1 MTNASV
7 SSATS
12 GPACSARVPILPVRY
27 AIVPRTADAPACRY
41 ADAGFN
47 LEQGFPM
54 LQHSAYTLRA
64 LRPGYVYVFMK
75 GLQGEKLVIHE
86 HVGAGLYKELRYQ
99 RLEDYH
105 RRERY
110 LSGQSTGWVWADTCQ
125 DTAEEVWIG
134 YSPHLWTNAI
144 TARITGSAALRKR
157 HMRQLDMAELV
168 SGNQAPS
175 TQPHVLPVSALQTWV
190 EDFKP
195 TERRMP
201 LTWSSD
207 PITETLPIGNLTAI
221 ARHYPWTQP
230 KVPVVVA
237 LADAEG
243 MALDL
248 SLSVSAYQHQLRD
261 LMPAEQLE
269 HTKPAQPP
277 EQERVPACYRLDAE
291 QLSPQSRDFHHRNLV
306 AMLLNKTLESLY
318 PADAPSPELAAF
330 RLGTSRRGPAL
341 SPAES
346 HFQALTHE
354 DYSPNGA
361 RLAQRLDVDKYRRF
375 LAERDALERRIAAL
389 RNLALQASNDH
400 DAWLATAESQHI
412 DNPYSLAAALACY
425 DRDERTSARGLEI
438 SLALLIHPM
447 GQPTPG
453 TEDHDRRFKRLEQWL
468 DQHDSPLY
476 TALAPFNPFKD
487 KADAIGSLF
496 GASDNVI
503 EGLAG
508 RFPAM
513 ADITDLT
520 AQSVNA
526 VVLKR
531 LRGQTRWDASHGLR
545 QQVLLAAREANAEK
559 ALGLLAARY
568 RITEQAITENPFSQ
582 EVQRYLKSGM
592 AQVEEMKALRIS
604 GSRTV
609 SIELTTTARVKPN
622 FLGLLTSGGGGGLNA
637 GMLWFNILSLKTA
650 YNSLQKSDA
659 PEYTL
664 GFASSVF
671 GVIGAAAAT
680 LVSVRATQKA
690 VMLRLSATAP
700 GMAFGNG
707 LIKLLGSNLFA
718 RLAGY
723 PAIFLGFASDYKKS
737 QRQKMHGNT
746 AASDLTFYGG
756 GAVAIGSVLVLEGG
770 IAIAGAT
777 TLIPFAGWAAAAVV
791 LLGAAIIAGGIYLH
805 AKATEHLH
813 TPIEL
818 WASRSIFGN
827 RLNDG
832 ESRPDIILD
841 TDKKLPTFVNI
852 KDEINA
858 WHQVFYSPSL
868 LSKNETKLFDLGHL
882 DSKWT
887 DLNTWTTPNWTA
899 ITHNQVSS
907 IPPTAEFTV
916 LLRGFLLGQ
925 SEWQASLSSQLENS
939 GISILPATPDCYE
952 IRGGLI
958 LHFKNQIRNH
968 RHIKLNIKYLP
979 NLGLDE
985 QAGSSQTF
993 KLEGR

>member
-1 MTNASV
+1 MSNSSV

-12 GPACSARVPILPVRY
+12 GPACTARIPILPVRY
-27 AIVPRTADAPACRY
+27 AIVPRIGDTPACRY
-41 ADAGFN
+41 ASAGFN
-47 LEQGFPM
+47 LEQSFPP

-75 GLQGEKLVIHE
+75 GPKGEKLVIHE
-86 HVGAGLYKELRYQ
+86 YVGAGLYKELSYKG
-99 RLEDYH
+99 LENYH
-105 RRERY
+105 LRDRY
-110 LSGQSTGWVWADTCQ
+110 LSSRSMGWVWADTCP
-125 DTAEEVWIG
+125 DTARQVWIG
-134 YSPHLWTNAI
+134 YSPHLWTNAV
-144 TARITGSAALRKR
+144 TARITGSSALRKR
-157 HMRQLDMAELV
+157 HMRQLDMAELIA
-168 SGNQAPS
+168 SNQAPS

-207 PITETLPIGNLTAI
+207 PITETLPIGNLVAV

-237 LADAEG
+237 LADVEG

-248 SLSVSAYQHQLRD
+248 SLSVSAYQHQMRD
-261 LMPAEQLE
+261 LMPAEQLA

-277 EQERVPACYRLDAE
+277 EQEPVPACYRLDAE
-291 QLSPQSRDFHHRNLV
+291 QLSVHSRDFHHRNLV
-306 AMLLNKTLESLY
+306 GMLLNKTLESMY

-330 RLGTSRRGPAL
+330 RLGTERRGPAL
-341 SPAES
+341 SAAES

-361 RLAQRLDVDKYRRF
+361 RLAKRIDIAKYRRF
-375 LAERDALERRIAAL
+375 LAERDEVERRIAAL

-412 DNPYSLAAALACY
+412 DNPHSLAAALACY

-453 TEDHDRRFKRLEQWL
+453 TEEHDRRFKRLEQWL

-487 KADAIGSLF
+487 KADSTGSLF

-503 EGLAG
+503 EGLVG

-520 AQSVNA
+520 AQAVNT

-582 EVQRYLKSGM
+582 EAQKYLKSGM
-592 AQVEEMKALRIS
+592 AQVEEMKQLRIS
-604 GSRTV
+604 GSRTI

-650 YNSLQKSDA
+650 YNSLQKNDA

-664 GFASSVF
+664 GFASSIF

-680 LVSVRATQKA
+680 MVSVRATQKA
-690 VMLRLSATAP
+690 VMLRLSPTAP

-707 LIKLLGSNLFA
+707 IIKFLSSNLFA

-723 PAIFLGFASDYKKS
+723 PAIAFSLFSDISKGMRQLKS
-737 QRQKMHGNT
+737 GGST
-746 AASDLTFYGG
+746 AGG
-756 GAVAIGSVLVLEGG
+756 YTLAGGVTMAIGSAVALEAGL
-770 IAIAGAT
+770 AVAGAT
-777 TLIPFAGWAAAAVV
+777 TLVPFAGWAAAALV
-791 LLGAAIIAGGIYLH
+791 LVGVAIIAGGLYLH
-805 AKATEHLH
+805 AKAHEHLH
-813 TPIEL
+813 SPIEL
-818 WASRSIFGN
+818 WAARTVFGN
-827 RLNDG
+827 RINDG
-832 ESRPDIILD
+832 EGRPGITLD
-841 TDKKLPTFVNI
+841 FENKLPAFASLQTEI
-852 KDEINA
+852 KA
-858 WHQVFYSPSL
+858 WHNEHYGPKLLMAEQALSLGITKVDTKWHRNDQWSP
-868 LSKNETKLFDLGHL
+868 
-882 DSKWT
+882 
-887 DLNTWTTPNWTA
+887 PNWTA
-899 ITHNQVSS
+899 ITHNEVATPQ
-907 IPPTAEFTV
+907 PTVEFTV
-916 LLRGFLLGQ
+916 LLPGFRLGV
-925 SEWQASLSSQLENS
+925 SEWSGSLSALRDNQGMDVFPIAPTGHLV
-939 GISILPATPDCYE
+939 GA
-952 IRGGLI
+952 GLV
-958 LHFKNQIRNH
+958 LHFENTLTNQNH
-968 RHIKLNIKYLP
+968 VLLHLAYSANQ
-979 NLGLDE
+979 GLDE
-985 QAGSSQTF
+985 DNESLATF
-993 KLEGR
+993 RLER

>member
-27 AIVPRTADAPACRY
+27 AIVPRTGDAPACRY

-47 LEQGFPM
+47 LEQGFSP

-64 LRPGYVYVFMK
+64 VRPGYVYVFMK
-75 GLQGEKLVIHE
+75 GPLGEKLVIHE

-99 RLEDYH
+99 GLEDYH

-125 DTAEEVWIG
+125 DTAKEVWIG

-168 SGNQAPS
+168 SGNPAPS

-207 PITETLPIGNLTAI
+207 PVTETLPIGNLDAI

-487 KADAIGSLF
+487 KADSIGAMF

-520 AQSVNA
+520 AQSVNT

-707 LIKLLGSNLFA
+707 VIKFLSSNLFA

-723 PAIFLGFASDYKKS
+723 PAIAFSLF
-737 QRQKMHGNT
+737 
-746 AASDLTFYGG
+746 SDLSKGMRQLDSGNSTAGG
-756 GAVAIGSVLVLEGG
+756 YTLAGGVTMATGSVVALEAGLAVAGVTSIV
-770 IAIAGAT
+770 
-777 TLIPFAGWAAAAVV
+777 PFAGWAAAALV
-791 LLGAAIIAGGIYLH
+791 LVGIAIIAGGLYLH
-805 AKATEHLH
+805 AKAHEHLH
-813 TPIEL
+813 SPIEL
-818 WASRSIFGN
+818 WAARSIFGN
-827 RLNDG
+827 RINDG
-832 ESRPDIILD
+832 EIRIEIILD
-841 TDKKLPTFVNI
+841 HEKKLPAFPSLHAEI
-852 KDEINA
+852 KA
-858 WHQVFYSPSL
+858 WHDEHFGPKLISAEQALTLGITKVDTRWNQNNHWSP
-868 LSKNETKLFDLGHL
+868 
-882 DSKWT
+882 
-887 DLNTWTTPNWTA
+887 PNWTA
-899 ITHNQVSS
+899 ITHNEVGTFQ
-907 IPPTAEFTV
+907 PTVEFTV
-916 LLRGFLLGQ
+916 LLPGFRLGV
-925 SEWQASLSSQLENS
+925 SEWSGSLSSLHDDQRMDVFPIAPT
-939 GISILPATPDCYE
+939 GHIVGA
-952 IRGGLI
+952 GLV
-958 LHFKNQIRNH
+958 LHFENTLTNQE
-968 RHIKLNIKYLP
+968 HISLHLAYSANQ
-979 NLGLDE
+979 GLDE
-985 QAGSSQTF
+985 DNETLSIF
-993 KLEGR
+993 RLER

>member
-47 LEQGFPM
+47 LEQGFPT

-75 GLQGEKLVIHE
+75 GPRGEKLVIHE
-86 HVGAGLYKELRYQ
+86 YVGAGLYKELRYQ
-99 RLEDYH
+99 GLEDYH

-207 PITETLPIGNLTAI
+207 PVTETLPIGNLHAI

-400 DAWLATAESQHI
+400 DVWLATAESQHI

-487 KADAIGSLF
+487 KADSIGTLF

-545 QQVLLAAREANAEK
+545 RQVQLAAREANAEK

-609 SIELTTTARVKPN
+609 SIELTTTARAKPN

-690 VMLRLSATAP
+690 MMLKWISTAP

-707 LIKLLGSNLFA
+707 IINFLTSNLFA
-718 RLAGY
+718 RASGY
-723 PAIFLGFASDYKKS
+723 PAIIMGFSSDIFKAI
-737 QRQKMHGNT
+737 RQWQNGNLISGLYT
-746 AASDLTFYGG
+746 AAASATTAL
-756 GAVAIGSVLVLEGG
+756 GSILVLEGSL
-770 IAIAGAT
+770 AIAGT
-777 TLIPFAGWAAAAVV
+777 TVLIPFAGWTAAGIA
-791 LLGAAIIAGGIYLH
+791 LIGATLIGGGLFLYSKAHSRLH
-805 AKATEHLH
+805 SPL
-813 TPIEL
+813 EL
-818 WASRSIFGN
+818 WASRSIFGT
-827 RLNDG
+827 RENDG
-832 ESRPDIILD
+832 EIRDNIKLD
-841 TDKKLPTFVNI
+841 FDKKLPPFRHIHEEI
-852 KDEINA
+852 KSWQIEFFSPKA
-858 WHQVFYSPSL
+858 LLAPYS
-868 LSKNETKLFDLGHL
+868 EQLGLGALTTHL
-882 DSKWT
+882 DINNKWP
-887 DLNTWTTPNWTA
+887 TPDWAT
-899 ITHNQVSS
+899 IIHTQVTKQNATLELT
-907 IPPTAEFTV
+907 ILLPEFV
-916 LLRGFLLGQ
+916 VGQ
-925 SEWQASLSSQLENS
+925 SEWSGSLVSQNLDRQTTPLQIN
-939 GISILPATPDCYE
+939 PDCH
-952 IRGGLI
+952 ITQAGLL
-958 LHFKNQIRNH
+958 LHYKTDARQIRSATLTINYYA
-968 RHIKLNIKYLP
+968 NQ
-979 NLGLDE
+979 GLDDDTP
-985 QAGSSQTF
+985 STTTIH
-993 KLEGR
+993 LER

>member
-27 AIVPRTADAPACRY
+27 AIVPRTGDAPACRY

-47 LEQGFPM
+47 LEQGFAP

-64 LRPGYVYVFMK
+64 VRPGYVYVFMK
-75 GLQGEKLVIHE
+75 GPLGEKLVIHE

-99 RLEDYH
+99 GLEDYH

-125 DTAEEVWIG
+125 DTAKEVWIG

-168 SGNQAPS
+168 SGNPAPS

-207 PITETLPIGNLTAI
+207 PVTETLPIGNLNAI

-487 KADAIGSLF
+487 KADSIGAMF

-520 AQSVNA
+520 AQSVNT

-707 LIKLLGSNLFA
+707 VIKFLSSNLFA

-723 PAIFLGFASDYKKS
+723 PAIAFSLF
-737 QRQKMHGNT
+737 
-746 AASDLTFYGG
+746 SDLSKGMRQLDSGNSTAGG
-756 GAVAIGSVLVLEGG
+756 YTLAGGVTMATGSVVALEAGLAVAGVTSIV
-770 IAIAGAT
+770 
-777 TLIPFAGWAAAAVV
+777 PFAGWAAAALV
-791 LLGAAIIAGGIYLH
+791 LVGIAIIAGGLYLH
-805 AKATEHLH
+805 AKAHEHLH
-813 TPIEL
+813 SPIEL
-818 WASRSIFGN
+818 WAARSIFGN
-827 RLNDG
+827 RINDG
-832 ESRPDIILD
+832 EIRIEIILD
-841 TDKKLPTFVNI
+841 HEKKLPAFPSLHAEI
-852 KDEINA
+852 KA
-858 WHQVFYSPSL
+858 WHDEHFGPKLISAEQALTLGITKVDTRWNQNNHWSP
-868 LSKNETKLFDLGHL
+868 
-882 DSKWT
+882 
-887 DLNTWTTPNWTA
+887 PNWTA
-899 ITHNQVSS
+899 ITHNEVGTFQ
-907 IPPTAEFTV
+907 PTVEFTV
-916 LLRGFLLGQ
+916 LLPGFRLGV
-925 SEWQASLSSQLENS
+925 SEWSGSLSSLHDDQRMDVFPIAPT
-939 GISILPATPDCYE
+939 GHIVGA
-952 IRGGLI
+952 GLV
-958 LHFKNQIRNH
+958 LHFENTLTNQE
-968 RHIKLNIKYLP
+968 HISLHLAYSANQ
-979 NLGLDE
+979 GLDE
-985 QAGSSQTF
+985 DNETLSIF
-993 KLEGR
+993 RLER

>member
-1 MTNASV
+1 MNDASV

-27 AIVPRTADAPACRY
+27 AIVPRIGDTPSCRY

-47 LEQGFPM
+47 LEKGFAP

-75 GLQGEKLVIHE
+75 GPKGEKLVIHE
-86 HVGAGLYKELRYQ
+86 YIGAGLYKELRYKG
-99 RLEDYH
+99 LENYH
-105 RRERY
+105 LRERY
-110 LSGQSTGWVWADTCQ
+110 LSSRSMGWVWADTCP
-125 DTAEEVWIG
+125 DTAREVWIG
-134 YSPHLWTNAI
+134 YSPHLWTNAV
-144 TARITGSAALRKR
+144 TARITGSSALRKR
-157 HMRQLDMAELV
+157 HMRQLDMAELIA
-168 SGNQAPS
+168 GNQAPS

-201 LTWSSD
+201 LNWSSD
-207 PITETLPIGNLTAI
+207 PVTETLPIGNLVAV
-221 ARHYPWTQP
+221 ARQYPWPQP
-230 KVPVVVA
+230 KVPAVVA

-248 SLSVSAYQHQLRD
+248 SLSVSAYQHQMRD
-261 LMPAEQLE
+261 LMPAEQLA

-291 QLSPQSRDFHHRNLV
+291 QLSVQSRDFHHRNLV
-306 AMLLNKTLESLY
+306 GMLLNKTLEGMY

-330 RLGTSRRGPAL
+330 RLGTERRGPAL
-341 SPAES
+341 SAAES

-361 RLAQRLDVDKYRRF
+361 RLAKRIDIAKYRRF
-375 LAERDALERRIAAL
+375 LAERDELERRIAAL

-453 TEDHDRRFKRLEQWL
+453 TEEHDRRFKRLEQWL

-487 KADAIGSLF
+487 KADSAGSLF

-503 EGLAG
+503 EGLVG

-520 AQSVNA
+520 AQAVNT

-568 RITEQAITENPFSQ
+568 RITEQAITDNPFSQ
-582 EVQRYLKSGM
+582 EVQKYLKSGM
-592 AQVEEMKALRIS
+592 AQVEEMKRLRIS
-604 GSRTV
+604 GSRTI

-637 GMLWFNILSLKTA
+637 GMLWFNVISLKTA

-664 GFASSVF
+664 GFASSIF

-680 LVSVRATQKA
+680 MVSVRATQKA
-690 VMLRLSATAP
+690 VMLRLSSTAP

-707 LIKLLGSNLFA
+707 IIKFLSSNLFA

-723 PAIFLGFASDYKKS
+723 PAIAFGFFADGAKAL
-737 QRQKMHGNT
+737 RQYSSGDLPAAGYT
-746 AASDLTFYGG
+746 AAGGLTM
-756 GAVAIGSVLVLEGG
+756 AIGSAVTLE
-770 IAIAGAT
+770 AALAVAGVT
-777 TLIPFAGWAAAAVV
+777 TLVPFAGWAAAALV
-791 LLGAAIIAGGIYLH
+791 LVGVAIIAGGLYLH
-805 AKATEHLH
+805 AKAHERLH
-813 TPIEL
+813 SSIEL
-818 WASRSIFGN
+818 WAARSIFGN
-827 RLNDG
+827 FINDG
-832 ESRPDIILD
+832 EVRPHITLD
-841 TDKKLPTFVNI
+841 HEKKLPAYASVEAEV
-852 KDEINA
+852 KA
-858 WHQVFYSPSL
+858 WHNEHYGPKL
-868 LSKNETKLFDLGHL
+868 LSIEQALSLGINKVDTRWHQNNHW
-882 DSKWT
+882 SP
-887 DLNTWTTPNWTA
+887 PNWTA
-899 ITHNQVSS
+899 ITHNEVATPQ
-907 IPPTAEFTV
+907 PTVEFTV
-916 LLRGFLLGQ
+916 LLPGFVLGV
-925 SEWQASLSSQLENS
+925 SEWSGSLSTLRDDQRMHVF
-939 GISILPATPDCYE
+939 PAAPTGH
-952 IRGGLI
+952 IVGAGLV
-958 LHFKNQIRNH
+958 LHFKNTLTNQNH
-968 RHIKLNIKYLP
+968 VSLHLAYSANQ
-979 NLGLDE
+979 GLDE
-985 QAGSSQTF
+985 DNEILATF
-993 KLEGR
+993 RLER

>member
-27 AIVPRTADAPACRY
+27 AIVPRTGDAPACRY

-47 LEQGFPM
+47 LEQGFAP

-75 GLQGEKLVIHE
+75 GTLGEKLVIHE
-86 HVGAGLYKELRYQ
+86 HVGAGLYKEMRYQ
-99 RLEDYH
+99 GLEDYH

-110 LSGQSTGWVWADTCQ
+110 LSGQSIGWVWADTCQ
-125 DTAEEVWIG
+125 DTAKEVWIG

-168 SGNQAPS
+168 SGNPAPS

-207 PITETLPIGNLTAI
+207 PVTETLPIGNLNAI

-400 DAWLATAESQHI
+400 DAWLATAEPQHI

-468 DQHDSPLY
+468 DLHDSPLY

-487 KADAIGSLF
+487 KADSIGSLF

-707 LIKLLGSNLFA
+707 VIKFLSSNLFA

-723 PAIFLGFASDYKKS
+723 PAIAFSLF
-737 QRQKMHGNT
+737 
-746 AASDLTFYGG
+746 SDLSKGMRQLDSGNSTAGG
-756 GAVAIGSVLVLEGG
+756 YTLAGGVTMATGSVVALEAGLAVAGVTSIV
-770 IAIAGAT
+770 
-777 TLIPFAGWAAAAVV
+777 PFAGWAAAALV
-791 LLGAAIIAGGIYLH
+791 LVGIAIIAGGLYLH
-805 AKATEHLH
+805 AKAHEHLH
-813 TPIEL
+813 SPIEL
-818 WASRSIFGN
+818 WAARSIFGN
-827 RLNDG
+827 RINDG
-832 ESRPDIILD
+832 EIRIEIILD
-841 TDKKLPTFVNI
+841 HEKKMPAFPSLHAEI
-852 KDEINA
+852 KA
-858 WHQVFYSPSL
+858 WHDEHFGPKLISAEQALTLGITKVDTRWNQNNHWSP
-868 LSKNETKLFDLGHL
+868 
-882 DSKWT
+882 
-887 DLNTWTTPNWTA
+887 PNWTA
-899 ITHNQVSS
+899 ITHNEVGTFQ
-907 IPPTAEFTV
+907 PTVEFTV
-916 LLRGFLLGQ
+916 LLPGFRLGV
-925 SEWQASLSSQLENS
+925 SEWSGSLSSLHDDQRMDVFPIAPT
-939 GISILPATPDCYE
+939 GHIVGA
-952 IRGGLI
+952 GLV
-958 LHFKNQIRNH
+958 LHFENTLTNQE
-968 RHIKLNIKYLP
+968 HISLHLAYSANQ
-979 NLGLDE
+979 GLDE
-985 QAGSSQTF
+985 DNETLSIF
-993 KLEGR
+993 RLER

>member
-27 AIVPRTADAPACRY
+27 AIVPRTAEAPACRY

-47 LEQGFPM
+47 LEKDFPT

-86 HVGAGLYKELRYQ
+86 YVGAGLYKELRYQ
-99 RLEDYH
+99 GLEDYH

-125 DTAEEVWIG
+125 DTAKEVWIG

-207 PITETLPIGNLTAI
+207 PITETLPIGNLIAI

-487 KADAIGSLF
+487 KADSIGTLL

-520 AQSVNA
+520 AQSVNT

-568 RITEQAITENPFSQ
+568 RITEQAITENLFSQ

-637 GMLWFNILSLKTA
+637 GMLWFNVISLKTA
-650 YNSLQKSDA
+650 YSNLQQSDA
-659 PEYTL
+659 PEYTM

-671 GVIGAAAAT
+671 GVIGAAVVT
-680 LVSVRATQKA
+680 LVSVRATHKA
-690 VMLRLSATAP
+690 VVIKFSSTAP

-707 LIKLLGSNLFA
+707 IVKHLSSNLFA
-718 RLAGY
+718 RASGY
-723 PAIFLGFASDYKKS
+723 PAIILGLTSDILKGYRQS
-737 QRQKMHGNT
+737 QNGAALSGAYT
-746 AASDLTFYGG
+746 AAGG
-756 GAVAIGSVLVLEGG
+756 FTSAAGSALILEASLAISGPTS
-770 IAIAGAT
+770 
-777 TLIPFAGWAAAAVV
+777 LIPFAGWAAAGLV
-791 LLGAAIIAGGIYLH
+791 LVGAIVLVGGLYLH
-805 AKATEHLH
+805 AKAHERLH

-818 WASRSIFGN
+818 WASRSIFGT
-827 RLNDG
+827 RENDG
-832 ESRPDIILD
+832 EIRSGIKLD
-841 TDKKLPTFVNI
+841 NQKLLPSFSNI
-852 KDEINA
+852 NEELEA
-858 WHQVFYSPSL
+858 WHTQIYAPIAL
-868 LSKNETKLFDLGHL
+868 TTEQAARLYLEGLTTRLSINNQ
-882 DSKWT
+882 WP
-887 DLNTWTTPNWTA
+887 TPDWATIIHSHVDEGMA
-899 ITHNQVSS
+899 TI
-907 IPPTAEFTV
+907 ELTV
-916 LLRGFLLGQ
+916 LLKDFIIGQ
-925 SEWQASLSSQLENS
+925 SLWHGTLSTLDFDSK
-939 GISILPATPDCYE
+939 ATPSKTEPTCHLTCA
-952 IRGGLI
+952 GLV
-958 LHFKNQIRNH
+958 LHYRIDRARAKSGTLLINF
-968 RHIKLNIKYLP
+968 LP
-979 NLGLDE
+979 NQGLSANTHSTSTLHVE
-985 QAGSSQTF
+985 
-993 KLEGR
+993 R

>member
-1 MTNASV
+1 MSNSSV

-12 GPACSARVPILPVRY
+12 GPACTARIPILPVRY
-27 AIVPRTADAPACRY
+27 AIVPRTGDTPACRY
-41 ADAGFN
+41 ASAGFN
-47 LEQGFPM
+47 LEQSFPP

-75 GLQGEKLVIHE
+75 GPKGEKLVIHE
-86 HVGAGLYKELRYQ
+86 YVGAGLYKELSYKG
-99 RLEDYH
+99 LENYH
-105 RRERY
+105 LRDRY
-110 LSGQSTGWVWADTCQ
+110 LSSRSMGWVWADTCP
-125 DTAEEVWIG
+125 DTARQVWIG
-134 YSPHLWTNAI
+134 YSPHLWTNAV
-144 TARITGSAALRKR
+144 TARITGSSALRKR
-157 HMRQLDMAELV
+157 HMRQLDMAELIA
-168 SGNQAPS
+168 SNQAPS

-207 PITETLPIGNLTAI
+207 PITETLPIGNLVAV

-248 SLSVSAYQHQLRD
+248 SLSVSAYQHQMRD
-261 LMPAEQLE
+261 LMPAEQLA

-277 EQERVPACYRLDAE
+277 EQEPVPACYRLDAE
-291 QLSPQSRDFHHRNLV
+291 QLSVHSRDFHHRNLV
-306 AMLLNKTLESLY
+306 GMLLNKTLESMY

-330 RLGTSRRGPAL
+330 RLGTERRGPAL
-341 SPAES
+341 SAAES

-354 DYSPNGA
+354 DYSPSGA
-361 RLAQRLDVDKYRRF
+361 RLAKRIDIAKYRRF
-375 LAERDALERRIAAL
+375 LAERDEVERRIAAL

-412 DNPYSLAAALACY
+412 DNPHSLAAALACY

-453 TEDHDRRFKRLEQWL
+453 TEEHDRRFKRLEQWL

-487 KADAIGSLF
+487 KADSTGFLF

-503 EGLAG
+503 EGLVG

-520 AQSVNA
+520 AQAVNT

-559 ALGLLAARY
+559 ALGLLAERY

-582 EVQRYLKSGM
+582 EVQKYLKSGM
-592 AQVEEMKALRIS
+592 AQVEEMKQLRIS
-604 GSRTV
+604 GNRTV

-650 YNSLQKSDA
+650 YNSLQKNDA

-664 GFASSVF
+664 GFASSIF

-680 LVSVRATQKA
+680 MVSVRATQKA
-690 VMLRLSATAP
+690 VMLRLSSTAP
-700 GMAFGNG
+700 GMGFGNG
-707 LIKLLGSNLFA
+707 IIKFLSSNLFA

-723 PAIFLGFASDYKKS
+723 PAIAFSLFSDISKGMRQLKS
-737 QRQKMHGNT
+737 GGST
-746 AASDLTFYGG
+746 AGG
-756 GAVAIGSVLVLEGG
+756 YTLAGGVTMAIGSAVALEAGL
-770 IAIAGAT
+770 AVAGAT
-777 TLIPFAGWAAAAVV
+777 TLVPFAGWAAAALV
-791 LLGAAIIAGGIYLH
+791 LVGVAIIAGGLYLH
-805 AKATEHLH
+805 AKAHEHLH
-813 TPIEL
+813 SPIEL
-818 WASRSIFGN
+818 WAARTVFGN
-827 RLNDG
+827 RINDG
-832 ESRPDIILD
+832 EGRPGITLD
-841 TDKKLPTFVNI
+841 FENKLPAFASLQTEI
-852 KDEINA
+852 KA
-858 WHQVFYSPSL
+858 WHNEHYGPKLLMAEQALSLGITKVDTKWHRNDQWSP
-868 LSKNETKLFDLGHL
+868 
-882 DSKWT
+882 
-887 DLNTWTTPNWTA
+887 PNWTA
-899 ITHNQVSS
+899 ITHNEVATPQ
-907 IPPTAEFTV
+907 PTVEFTV
-916 LLRGFLLGQ
+916 LLPGFRLGV
-925 SEWQASLSSQLENS
+925 SEWSGSLSALRDNQGMDVFPIAPTGHLV
-939 GISILPATPDCYE
+939 GA
-952 IRGGLI
+952 GLV
-958 LHFKNQIRNH
+958 LHFENTLTNQNH
-968 RHIKLNIKYLP
+968 VLLHLAYSANQ
-979 NLGLDE
+979 GLDE
-985 QAGSSQTF
+985 DNESLATF
-993 KLEGR
+993 RLEC